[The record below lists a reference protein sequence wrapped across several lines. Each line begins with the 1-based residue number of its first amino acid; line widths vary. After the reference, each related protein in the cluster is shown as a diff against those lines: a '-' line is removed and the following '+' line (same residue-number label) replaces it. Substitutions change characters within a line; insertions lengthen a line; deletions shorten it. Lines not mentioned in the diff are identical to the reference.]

1 MMRGIGKS
9 ITFKWMAF
17 SILLATIP
25 LAIAGGNIYKVYQK
39 DIKESVIQIQK
50 EKASMVVERTKGFLE
65 KATSNLLLIAS
76 DENFRK
82 ASPSQ
87 AKENLKNFLSQ
98 KDYFIELAFL
108 NEKGLE
114 MIKVL
119 KFKTEGASDQK
130 DQSVSQ
136 MFQVASK
143 GQIFYGNFSY
153 TSDGKQTM
161 VIAVPV
167 EKYKGRPVGVLKAR
181 VHLEPLTDL
190 LHQTKIGET
199 GSAYVMDKEG
209 YLVAHPNEKNILLGP
224 FVDQVIAGQEGSL
237 EFENIRRQKYLVV
250 YKPIPE
256 LKWGVVVQV
265 PVEEAYKPLK
275 EIAQTAV
282 KWIIIASIL
291 AFAFS
296 LFLTRRLT
304 SPIKQLSSEMAKVSK
319 GNLDVHIETTTKD
332 EIGVLTKSFNR
343 MIQDLKQSQEAIK
356 KATEK
361 YRKIFENSKDVIYIT
376 SADGKWIDVNQAGV
390 EMFGYTSREELMKI
404 PIKDIYFDFEERKR
418 FRSEIAKKGFVKD
431 FDVKLK
437 RKDGTRIE
445 VLITA
450 TERMDEEG
458 QIIGYEG
465 NIKDISVRKEMEKEL
480 VQRRDE
486 IQTLYD
492 LSSLI
497 NQSLDLDRVIPLA
510 LEKVLTLTG
519 FEMGTIYLI
528 SDDGEWLELK
538 YHKNYPSHLAEAVKR
553 LKRGEGVVGS
563 AVDKKKIITFSIDQ
577 YPSPRILPNL
587 IEEKVKTLVGIP
599 LLSKG
604 EVVGA
609 ICLTSRSDRI
619 LGQNDIHLFES
630 LGNQIGMAIE
640 NARLFSSVAK
650 AKSEWETTF
659 DAVTDL
665 ITIYDRDYR
674 ILRANKAAFERSGLG
689 PERMIGKKCY
699 ETLHDFSSPCPA
711 CYVTET
717 LRTGKPASG
726 ELESEYLKGIFRY
739 NTYPVYDES
748 GEIVAVVDLAREIT
762 EEKRLGIEKEV
773 INNVYKILASSLDVR
788 EVFKAVHSELKKSLD
803 SERMTITLLNEEV
816 GDLRYFALE
825 KDYDSQELMEA
836 VTYPLKG
843 TPSEKAVKTG
853 LPIIVSDTEKENDYW
868 INEKLLK
875 EGIRSS
881 LVFPLEYKGKIFGTL
896 NFGSKAPH
904 HFLPAQFNL
913 LQQIVP
919 GLAISIQNSLLL
931 EEMKQSEERY
941 RTVVEGVL
949 DGIAVVGRDFKFK
962 YVNNRLSE
970 ILGYTKEELEGMDF
984 RNVLT
989 EESRQ
994 FVADRYV
1001 KWVRKEEDSPHF
1013 EFNFLRKDGEIRN
1026 IEMSNKEMRDSEGTL
1041 NFISIMRDITEK
1053 KRMEEQLLQVEK
1065 LRSLGEMA
1073 SGVAHDFNNALAA
1086 ILGNTQLLLYTVQEE
1101 EVREALKTIEKVA
1114 RDSAQT
1120 VKRLQEF
1127 TRKRARQELF
1137 QLDVNS
1143 IVKDAIEITKP
1154 KWRDDTQG
1162 KGIHIEVLSSLG
1174 EVPSVAGDA
1183 SELREVIT
1191 NLIFNA
1197 VEAMPQGGK
1206 IEFQTF
1212 RRGGEVHIRIADTG
1226 IGMTEEV
1233 RKKIFEPFFTT
1244 KPFSN
1249 TGLGLSM
1256 SYGIIRRFNGEIK
1269 VESKVGFGTAFTI
1282 VLLVAMEGKKEVT
1295 PHAMIK
1301 PAKPARIL
1309 VIDDEE
1315 TVREVLEKMLSQV
1328 NHRVTVARNGDEGIR
1343 LFQEKEFDIV
1353 LTDLGMPGMSGW
1365 EVCQKIKKMNP
1376 YTPVGMITGWGM
1388 EVSQSKMEECGL
1400 DFIIAKPFDFN
1411 QIIRVVS
1418 EKIEPR
1424 T

>member
-1 MMRGIGKS
+1 MMRGIGRS

-50 EKASMVVERTKGFLE
+50 EKASMVVERTNGFLE

-82 ASPSQ
+82 TSPSQ

-119 KFKTEGASDQK
+119 EFKVDGGSDQK
-130 DQSVSQ
+130 DQSESQ

-143 GQIFYGNFSY
+143 GQIFYGNFNY

-181 VHLEPLTDL
+181 MCLEPLTDL

-224 FVDQVIAGQEGSL
+224 FVDQVTAGQEGSL
-237 EFENIRRQKYLVV
+237 EFENIRGQKYLVV

-265 PVEEAYKPLK
+265 PTEEAYAPLK
-275 EIAQTAV
+275 EVASVAI
-282 KWIIIASIL
+282 KWILISL
-291 AFAFS
+291 CVAFLIS
-296 LFLTRRLT
+296 LFFTRRLVR
-304 SPIKQLSSEMAKVSK
+304 PIKQLSSQMARVSV
-319 GNLDVHIETTTKD
+319 GDLDVHIETHKKD
-332 EIGVLTKSFNR
+332 EVGMLMGSFNR

-356 KATEK
+356 KAEEK
-361 YRKIFENSKDVIYIT
+361 YRKVFENSKDVIYIT
-376 SADGKWIDVNQAGV
+376 SADGTWIDVNQAGV
-390 EMFGYTSREELMKI
+390 EMLGYTSREELMKI
-404 PIKDIYFDFEERKR
+404 PVKETYFDPEERKR
-418 FRSEIAKKGFVKD
+418 FQSEIATKGFVKN

-450 TERMDEEG
+450 TERRDEEG

-538 YHKNYPSHLAEAVKR
+538 YHQNYSSHLAEAVKR

-604 EVVGA
+604 EAVGA
-609 ICLTSRSDRI
+609 ICLTSRSDRL

-739 NTYPVYDES
+739 YTYPVYDES
-748 GEIVAVVDLAREIT
+748 GKVVAVVDMAREIT
-762 EEKRLGIEKEV
+762 EEKRMWIEKEV

-788 EVFKAVHSELKKSLD
+788 EVFRAVHSELKKVLD
-803 SERMTITLLNEEV
+803 SERMTVVIFDEDGE
-816 GDLRYFALE
+816 GFRFFALD
-825 KDYDSQELMEA
+825 KDYEIKELMEG

-843 TPSEKAVKTG
+843 TPSEKAAQTG
-853 LPIIVSDTEKENDYW
+853 LPVIISNTEESDYW
-868 INEKLLK
+868 TSQKLLK
-875 EGIRSS
+875 EGIYSI
-881 LVFPLEYKGKIFGTL
+881 LVFPLDYKEKIFGTF
-896 NFGSKAPH
+896 NFGCKATS
-904 HFLPAQFNL
+904 HFSERHLNI

-1086 ILGNTQLLLYTVQEE
+1086 ILGNTQLLLYSVQEE

-1127 TRKRARQELF
+1127 TRKRVRQELF

-1212 RRGGEVHIRIADTG
+1212 RRGGEVHIRISDTG

-1269 VESKVGFGTAFTI
+1269 VESKVGSGTAFTI

-1388 EVSQSKMEECGL
+1388 EVSQGKMEECGL